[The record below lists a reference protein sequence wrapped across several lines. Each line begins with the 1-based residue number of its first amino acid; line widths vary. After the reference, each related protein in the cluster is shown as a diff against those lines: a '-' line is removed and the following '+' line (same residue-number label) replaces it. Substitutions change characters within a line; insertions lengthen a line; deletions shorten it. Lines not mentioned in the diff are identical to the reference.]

1 MRIEWKSPEDR
12 ARVWNGYR
20 RAGEQRRTD
29 QRDRY
34 NAVLLLGDGGADGE
48 ELDGDEIARR
58 IGRSPRFV
66 DKWRARYCA
75 GGFDALVAGK
85 AKGKPPKLTPEQDAR
100 LKARLDAGPTD
111 EDGVCTLRGVDIIRI
126 IEEQFGV
133 VHTLG
138 GIYDVLKRIGYS
150 SLAPRPAHR
159 KKDPQAVKSFVDS
172 APLLSARSG
181 RTTPAKPCGCS
192 SVTRHASASKGR

>member
-34 NAVLLLGDGGADGE
+34 NAVLLLGDGGTDGE

-66 DKWRARYCA
+66 DKWRARYRS
-75 GGFDALVAGK
+75 GGFDAIVPGK
-85 AKGKPPKLTPEQDAR
+85 ARGKPPKLSAGQAER

-111 EDGVCTLRGVDIIRI
+111 EDGVCTLRGVDIVRI
-126 IEEQFGV
+126 IDKEFGV

-150 SLAPRPAHR
+150 SLAPRPSHR
-159 KKDPQAVKSFVDS
+159 KKDPQAVQSFVDS
-172 APLLSARSG
+172 APLLSAR
-181 RTTPAKPCGCS
+181 
-192 SVTRHASASKGR
+192 